1 MEKDTQV
8 RLPMAGG
15 EFPGVASL
23 WPSPEYDRQLER
35 LRDAVGQHVYLV
47 EVKVSDIQMT
57 VRLGNRPARLL
68 SVIDFPAADPVR
80 RLYPH
85 MIVLDDGRGL
95 NLGWIARISTG
106 QPYEPAPEEIV
117 FQQTP
122 LLQELLFHERR
133 LSAER
138 IAETA
143 RRQLAG
149 LLGRSAPAL
158 KKEP

>member
-1 MEKDTQV
+1 MENETRI
-8 RLPMAGG
+8 RLPAAV
-15 EFPGVASL
+15 EEPPPASL
-23 WPSPEYDRQLER
+23 WPSVEYDRQIER
-35 LRDAVGQHVYLV
+35 LRAAIGRPVYLV
-47 EVKVSDIQMT
+47 EVRMSEIQMT
-57 VRLGNRPARLL
+57 VRLGNRPATLL

-95 NLGWIARISTG
+95 NLGRIARISTG
-106 QPYEPAPEEIV
+106 QAFEPAPDQIV

-122 LLQELLFHERR
+122 LLEHLLYRERQ

-138 IAETA
+138 IAETS
-143 RRQLAG
+143 RRQLAA

-158 KKEP
+158 ISES